1 MIIAADL
8 DSRVGTLENKVTHS
22 DIRFERV
29 MAKLDNFVEESRAAR
44 ERQDANL
51 REMREKH
58 DADMRRINE
67 KHDADMREINEKH
80 NADMREMR
88 EDMRNLRSDLNN
100 LGNYFRTTNI
110 TVIVGIAALVIA
122 VLLK

>member
-8 DSRVGTLENKVTHS
+8 DSRTGTLENRVTDL

-29 MAKLDNFVEESRAAR
+29 MSKLDNFIEESRAAR
-44 ERQDANL
+44 ERQDADM

-58 DADMRRINE
+58 DS
-67 KHDADMREINEKH
+67 
-80 NADMREMR
+80 DMREMR

>member
-8 DSRVGTLENKVTHS
+8 DSRVGMLENRVTDL

-29 MAKLDNFVEESRAAR
+29 MSKLDNFIEESRAAR
-44 ERQDANL
+44 ERQDADM

-58 DADMRRINE
+58 DADI
-67 KHDADMREINEKH
+67 REINEKH
-80 NADMREMR
+80 NADMREIRQSIEGMGR
-88 EDMRNLRSDLNN
+88 HVRNLTLTAM
-100 LGNYFRTTNI
+100 GGIVATG
-110 TVIVGIAALVIA
+110 VGIAAIVVA